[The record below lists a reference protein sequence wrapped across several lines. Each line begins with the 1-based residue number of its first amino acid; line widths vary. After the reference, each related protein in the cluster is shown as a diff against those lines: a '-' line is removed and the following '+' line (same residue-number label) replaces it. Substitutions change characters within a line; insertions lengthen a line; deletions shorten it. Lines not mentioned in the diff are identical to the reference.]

1 MEPHPLGGLNRNSP
15 RLRPQG
21 SNDAAPC
28 GSLRSGVFVRKVLT
42 DPGAFFSLVSVS
54 TGWSASGRELPSTSR
69 ELSTKA
75 VSPDGCLTYEVV
87 TNPL

>member
-28 GSLRSGVFVRKVLT
+28 GSLRSGNFSVMRKVPT

-54 TGWSASGRELPSTSR
+54 IGWSAPGHELPLTSR

-75 VSPDGCLTYEVV
+75 VSPD
-87 TNPL
+87 